1 MKRTERHHLKENEV
15 ANWLLD
21 LREQY
26 EAHKQTINYGLI
38 AIAVVAVAVMATL
51 SWRSVSAGRATALL
65 AEAMTVAEAPVTPP
79 VAGQTGSLPTQPA
92 GTFPSNKARLEAA
105 LPKFLAVADAYPSR
119 EAGLV
124 AKYRAAAALVG
135 LGRTDEGIQKY
146 KEVAEKGTGV
156 VQAMA
161 RLGVADALISAGK
174 HTDAVASLKDL
185 AAKGG
190 DDLPLDGVLMQL
202 GRAYRL
208 SGQAADAKKSFQRLV
223 DEFPTSVYA
232 TDARRELESL

>member
-1 MKRTERHHLKENEV
+1 MKRNERHHLKENEV
-15 ANWLLD
+15 AEWILE

-26 EAHKQTINYGLI
+26 EANKQTINYGLI
-38 AIAVVAVAVMATL
+38 AIALVAAAVIGTMA
-51 SWRSVSAGRATALL
+51 WRSMAADRATALL

-79 VAGQTGSLPTQPA
+79 VAGETGALPKQPA
-92 GTFPSNKARLEAA
+92 GTFPSTRARAEAA
-105 LPKFLAVADAYPSR
+105 LPKFIAVADAYPSR

-124 AKYRAAAALVG
+124 ATYRAAAALVE
-135 LGRTDEGIQKY
+135 LGRADEAIQKY
-146 KEVAEKGTGV
+146 KAVVEKGTGV

-161 RLGVADALISAGK
+161 KLGIADAQMAAGK
-174 HTDAVASLKDL
+174 HADAVASLKDL

-190 DDLPLDGVLMQL
+190 EELPLDGVLMQL

-232 TDARRELESL
+232 SEARRELESL